1 MTRFLAFVSCL
12 ILMLGLCIGV
22 SAEGDTRA
30 SSVNIFATV
39 SDDGNAQVSTTVTLH
54 VAEPQETLVFPV
66 PANASGI
73 SLNGSSVIT
82 EKTDS
87 ARLVDLSKTLG
98 GMSGDFSFT
107 VAYTVSNTVRPV
119 EDTAPAT
126 DEEVPVKQLR
136 LELPLLAGFAYPI
149 DQLQFSINLPGIVTQ
164 DPMFSS
170 GYHQEDIEK
179 DLSYSISGGNVAGRA
194 WVSLKDHETLTMHLD
209 TTEEMFP
216 QTRAELPAMDKV
228 TLLLG
233 ICVGAALLYWFLV
246 LRNVLPIRDY
256 PAVVPDG
263 FGAGQLGSILT
274 MAGTDLCL
282 MVFSWAQLGYLT
294 IRMDRR
300 GRVLLLRGM
309 DMGNERIS
317 FEQKCFYKL
326 FARRDVV
333 DTSSM
338 AFQKLHSAVS
348 LQNSAADLFR
358 TRSAVFIKFFRFL
371 MAVAGLLCG
380 TCFGIVMG
388 NLLDFGWLFMLV
400 LSLAG
405 LICSWNIQHWTHGV
419 FLRQRFRL
427 VLAIAM
433 SILWLALGIVI
444 GQFPLALLAVFI
456 QVTAGFLA
464 VLGGRRTEEGRN
476 AMGQVLRLRRY
487 LTKLTPKQ
495 VQQYCRDNPEF
506 FFDYAPYAIALG
518 CDNAFARAFGKSKL
532 PLCPYIQASD
542 TRGMTARQ
550 WCQLMHQLLDGM
562 TARRKGALRDN
573 LQAVLG
579 NYMK

>member
-1 MTRFLAFVSCL
+1 MTRFLALVSCL

-39 SDDGNAQVSTTVTLH
+39 SDDGNCQVSTTVTLH
-54 VAEPQETLVFPV
+54 VAEPMETLVFPV
-66 PANASGI
+66 PVNASGI

-107 VAYTVSNTVRPV
+107 VVYSVSNCVRPV
-119 EDTAPAT
+119 GEETA
-126 DEEVPVKQLR
+126 EEETEETVKKLR

-149 DQLQFSINLPGIVTQ
+149 DQLQFSINLPGMVTQ

-194 WVSLKDHETLTMHLD
+194 GVSLKDHETLTMYLD
-209 TTEEMFP
+209 ATEEMFP

-228 TLLLG
+228 TVLIG
-233 ICVGAALLYWFLV
+233 ICVGAALVYWLLF
-246 LRNVLPIRDY
+246 LRNFLPIRDY
-256 PAVVPDG
+256 PAMAPDG
-263 FGAGQLGSILT
+263 FGAGQLGSVLT
-274 MAGTDLCL
+274 MSGTDLCL

-294 IRMDRR
+294 LRMDRR
-300 GRVLLLRGM
+300 GRVLLIKGM
-309 DMGNERIS
+309 DMGNERTA

-326 FARRDVV
+326 FARRNLV
-333 DTSSM
+333 DTASLG
-338 AFQKLHSAVS
+338 FQTLLKSTS
-348 LQNSAADLFR
+348 LQNSAASLFR
-358 TRSAVFIKFFRFL
+358 TRSSVAIQFFRFL
-371 MAVAGLLCG
+371 MAAAGLLCG
-380 TCFGIVMG
+380 TCFGILLG

-419 FLRQRFRL
+419 FLRQYPRL
-427 VLAIAM
+427 WLAVAL
-433 SILWLALGIVI
+433 SVLWLALGIAI

-456 QVTAGFLA
+456 QVAAGFLA

-476 AMGQVLRLRRY
+476 AMGQVLSLRRY
-487 LTKLTPKQ
+487 LKKLTPKQ
-495 VQQYCRDNPEF
+495 IQQYCRDNPEF

-518 CDNAFARAFGKSKL
+518 CDRAFARLFGKSKL

-550 WCQLMHQLLDGM
+550 WCQLMHQLLEGM
-562 TARRKGALRDN
+562 STRRRGMLSEHLR
-573 LQAVLG
+573 AVMG